1 MGVGASAVGTA
12 LSTTGAYSAAQSQR
26 SALQYGASVSRS
38 NAALVASQASDAL
51 RAGQAQEQ
59 NSDMRTAQLKSTQRA
74 QLAANGVDLG
84 TGSANDVLTTTAFMG
99 GRDAAQIHTNAL
111 LQAWGY
117 QTQATNLLDDAN
129 RQDTAADAIS
139 PFMQAG
145 TSLLTGAASIAKNWD
160 ARAQA
165 NGTPNASSTVAG
177 WFK

>member
-26 SALQYGASVSRS
+26 SALTYQASVSRS

-51 RAGQAQEQ
+51 NQGAAQEQ
-59 NSDMRTAQLKSTQRA
+59 NSDLRTAQLYSSQRA
-74 QLAANGVDLG
+74 NMAANGVDLG
-84 TGSANDVLTTTAFMG
+84 SGSANDVLTTTAYMG
-99 GRDAAQIHTNAL
+99 GKDAAQIHTNAL

-129 RQDTAADAIS
+129 RQSSAASAIS
-139 PFMQAG
+139 PFLQAG
-145 TSLLTGAASIAKNWD
+145 TSLLTGASSVAKNWD
-160 ARAQA
+160 SQASA
-165 NGTPNASSTVAG
+165 NGTPNFSSTVSG